1 MNAVTR
7 AIIETIGA
15 AGFTVQLYGQDG
27 LNVVEAVNETTDET
41 FVVRGD
47 DLYLV
52 AVELAQQCGIE
63 LEDG

>member
-1 MNAVTR
+1 MKAVTK

-15 AGFTVQLYGQDG
+15 AGFAVPLYGRDG
-27 LNVVEAVNETTDET
+27 RNVVEAANEAT

-47 DLYLV
+47 DLCTV
-52 AVELAQQCGIE
+52 VIELAQQCGIE